1 MAENKEVIQEEEVKE
16 PETKEEP
23 KEDPKTD
30 KPVEVKVEEPE
41 VKVEDPEIKEQL
53 ETALKSVSD
62 LEAELSKAQDQI
74 AEYDELHKELTETKT
89 AIEKAEG
96 TIKEYED
103 LLNKMIDNK
112 MKMVPEDFKDLIPS
126 NLNITQ
132 KLEWLNKAEEKNL
145 FNKKNAPEI
154 EVGKPM
160 GSGVQDNQ
168 IDVDSLSN
176 SGLLSLAYNRV
187 FKK

>member
-1 MAENKEVIQEEEVKE
+1 MEENKEVIKDEEVKE

-30 KPVEVKVEEPE
+30 NPVEVKVEEPE
-41 VKVEDPEIKEQL
+41 VDVEDPDLKEQL

-62 LEAELSKAQDQI
+62 LEVELSKAQDQI
-74 AEYDELHKELTETKT
+74 AEYTELQKELTETKT

-103 LLNKMIDNK
+103 LLNKMIENK
-112 MKMVPEDFKDLIPS
+112 MSVVPDEFKDLIPS

-154 EVGKPM
+154 EIGKPM
-160 GSGVQDNQ
+160 GSGVNDHQVD
-168 IDVDSLSN
+168 IDSLSS
-176 SGLLSLAYNRV
+176 SGILSMAYNRV